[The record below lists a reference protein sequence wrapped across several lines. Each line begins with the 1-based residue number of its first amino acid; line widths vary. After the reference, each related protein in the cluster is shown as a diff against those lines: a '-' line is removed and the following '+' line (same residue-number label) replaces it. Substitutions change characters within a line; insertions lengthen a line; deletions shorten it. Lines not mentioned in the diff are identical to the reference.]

1 MAETDPKGPTG
12 VTGEPTPAR
21 RGPGRPPGRRA
32 GTGETRTTILDA
44 ARTEFAARG
53 YAGASVRAI
62 ARGAGVD
69 PALVHHYFGSKSRV
83 FIAAM
88 ELPIDPD
95 VVVDH
100 VFAEGPEHV
109 GARLAATF
117 LDLWED
123 PAARER
129 LLAMLRTA
137 VLGDDNSATREFV
150 TVELTTRLADRIG
163 TEDAPLRANLAVS
176 QLLGV
181 ALTRYILRLEPIA
194 STPRAEIE
202 ARIAPVLQHHL
213 DGGPR
218 VA

>member
-1 MAETDPKGPTG
+1 MAETDAKSPAGTTG
-12 VTGEPTPAR
+12 DPAPAR

-53 YAGASVRAI
+53 YAATSVRAI
-62 ARGAGVD
+62 ARGANVD
-69 PALVHHYFGSKSRV
+69 PALVHHYFGSKSKV

-95 VVVDH
+95 VIVER
-100 VFAEGPEHV
+100 VFAEGPEHA

-117 LDLWED
+117 LGLWEEL
-123 PAARER
+123 AARER

-150 TVELTTRLADRIG
+150 TVELTARLAERIG
-163 TEDAPLRANLAVS
+163 TADAPLRANLAVS
-176 QLLGV
+176 QLLGI
-181 ALTRYILRLEPIA
+181 ALTRHVLCLEPIA

-202 ARIAPVLQHHL
+202 ARIAPVLQRHL